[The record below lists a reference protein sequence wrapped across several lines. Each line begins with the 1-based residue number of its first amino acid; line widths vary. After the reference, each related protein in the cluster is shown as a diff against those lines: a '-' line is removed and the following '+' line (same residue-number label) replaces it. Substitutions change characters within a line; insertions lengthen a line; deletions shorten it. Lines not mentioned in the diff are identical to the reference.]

1 MIIQI
6 NERLS
11 IGDEPSAVGQNY
23 QFWGSLRGEVADLV
37 LGPTSVASSEVEYD
51 FNNKA
56 FRFTKINVDET
67 SFLWRD
73 AAEVI
78 SSCFIAPYDYLANG
92 YLWWARPDILS
103 TPDGV
108 VASFE
113 HSQNYHLAD
122 LSERSSS
129 IHIVLD
135 ERSFEQARIALCDI
149 TLHPASIATAL
160 VSVGKE
166 SEWNGAGK
174 LTSEGLFAQ
183 RRTLPI
189 SEIQGFDLSSQQIDY
204 VQMLEML
211 ENEDFSDPRL
221 HEDQIDAVRTHLS
234 TRLGFVNALAT
245 GDGKTIATLVAL
257 NEKDLDKHHAMVVL
271 EASVRKQWELEAA
284 EWLDNTWNVVT
295 VASRKDADALRDAL
309 TEKKVLVLCSYNLIA
324 DADAEESELGEIFA
338 STKFHDIV
346 LDEGRTIR
354 GSNKTARA
362 LWKIRRNSDVGVVL
376 CATPVLKSVTDLA
389 ALVAWARCDAS
400 IKDDVLKELFPFDS
414 SQPLD
419 EIGDWLDWWGKTL
432 VRSVTDVSKRQA
444 SMAKPKVSTEV
455 RFIKPTATEVHVS
468 NLLVGKIKD
477 TLNEVLEAYR
487 RGGGQLDPEE
497 EKQIRGAILATQSVA
512 KMAASDVRIL
522 GDSESGIA
530 RLLKAEGALE
540 FPDAFVPAK
549 MKACVDFCATQKKP
563 VAVFTEYRQTAQ
575 RMRDAL
581 TAEGVPSSLF
591 IGGGGAKREEEL
603 LDFKEGRTRVLVATG
618 AAERG
623 LNLQNAKTVIH
634 YDHKFTPDAFFQRT
648 GRVTRIGSK
657 YKNVKALFFVT
668 EETLDE
674 RVFSIAVAR
683 SGLAG
688 VTAAKS
694 ADDFAASDN
703 AEMLRVLSAKANPLA
718 LKNKDHINHLE
729 LTQAL
734 VA

>member
-1 MIIQI
+1 MIIRI

-11 IGDEPSAVGQNY
+11 IGDEPSTIGSNY
-23 QFWGSLRGEVADLV
+23 QFWGSLRGEKASLV
-37 LGPTSVASSEVEYD
+37 LGPTSPVCQEVEYD
-51 FNNKA
+51 FENKF
-56 FRFTKINVDET
+56 FRFYKATVSED
-67 SFLWRD
+67 SLLWREV
-73 AAEVI
+73 AEDVA
-78 SSCFIAPYDYLANG
+78 SYFIAPYDYTAQG
-92 YLWWARPDILS
+92 YLWWTRPDVRN
-103 TPDGV
+103 TPRGI
-108 VASFE
+108 VASFDDPA
-113 HSQNYHLAD
+113 SFNLVDLAN
-122 LSERSSS
+122 LSST

-135 ERSFEQARIALCDI
+135 ERSFNQARMALCEI
-149 TLHPASIATAL
+149 SLHPASIATAL

-166 SEWNGAGK
+166 SEWDGLGK
-174 LTSEGLFAQ
+174 LESDGLFAQ
-183 RRTLPI
+183 RYTVPI
-189 SEIQGFDLSSQQIDY
+189 NEIKDFSLTPQQIDY
-204 VQMLEML
+204 IQMLEML

-257 NEKDLDKHHAMVVL
+257 NEKGLDTHHAIVVL

-284 EWLDNTWNVVT
+284 EWLDDDWNVVT
-295 VASRKDADALRDAL
+295 VASRKDADCLRDAL
-309 TEKKVLVLCSYNLIA
+309 TEDRTLVLCSYNLV
-324 DADAEESELGEIFA
+324 ADAEHEETDLGQILA
-338 STKFHDIV
+338 STKFHDII

-362 LWKIRRNSDVGVVL
+362 LWKMRHNSEVGVVL

-389 ALVAWARCDAS
+389 ALMAWARCDAC
-400 IKDDVLKELFPFDS
+400 IKDDVIKEMFPFDS

-419 EIGDWLDWWGKTL
+419 EIENWLEWWGKTL
-432 VRSVTDVSKRQA
+432 VRSVTDVSKRQS

-455 RFIKPTATEVHVS
+455 QFVKPTATEIHVS

-477 TLNEVLEAYR
+477 ALNEVLEAYR
-487 RGGGQLDPEE
+487 RGGGKLDPEE

-522 GDSESGIA
+522 ADSDSAIA

-540 FPDAFVPAK
+540 FADTFIPAK
-549 MKACVDFCATQKKP
+549 MQTCVDLCAAHKKP
-563 VAVFTEYRQTAQ
+563 VVVFTEYRQTAQ

-581 TAEGVPSSLF
+581 EAKGVATSLF

-657 YKNVKALFFVT
+657 YKNVKALFLVT
-668 EETLDE
+668 EQTIDE

-703 AEMLRVLSAKANPLA
+703 AEMLRVLAAKANPLA
-718 LKNKDHINHLE
+718 LKNKDHVNHLE